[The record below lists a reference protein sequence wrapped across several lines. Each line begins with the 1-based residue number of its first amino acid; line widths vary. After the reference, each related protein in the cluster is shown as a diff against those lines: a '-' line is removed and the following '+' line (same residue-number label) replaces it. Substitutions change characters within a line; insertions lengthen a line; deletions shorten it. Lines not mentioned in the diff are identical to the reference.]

1 MTTQIKTGEY
11 LCTVVCP
18 NCDRHVEVPCALEQV
33 LKVKGAEGSLTVALS
48 AKAVPH
54 NCDQEELPF
63 GDDSVLLGYV
73 EQAHG
78 EIAESL
84 GEGTSMTVRHV
95 DRKTGEIHEAEVV
108 GRGVR
113 L

>member
-18 NCDRHVEVPCALEQV
+18 NCDRHVEVPCVLEQV
-33 LKVKGAEGSLTVALS
+33 LKVKGADGSLTVALA

-63 GDDSVLLGYV
+63 EDITMSVGV
-73 EQAHG
+73 
-78 EIAESL
+78 
-84 GEGTSMTVRHV
+84 V
-95 DRKTGEIHEAEVV
+95 DTRTGEIHEAM
-108 GRGVR
+108 RGVR